1 MPEEVVAT
9 GVNPAVFEISGHL
22 LYKQEED
29 YERCTQ
35 DAAQRMLE
43 CASLTEEDFLETV
56 AHILDEEEP
65 APLPEGYRALDLSR
79 GRLETIRGS
88 FDGVSEVEVTTADVP
103 ALKASVSVSPTCAS

>member
-1 MPEEVVAT
+1 M
-9 GVNPAVFEISGHL
+9 NPAVFEISGHL

-65 APLPEGYRALDLSR
+65 RRCRRVPRPRPVARAAGDYSR
-79 GRLETIRGS
+79 VLRRR
-88 FDGVSEVEVTTADVP
+88 SEVEVTTADIP